1 MREPM
6 YGVAIF
12 DQASGRFAA
21 LPLSLSPFSRRA
33 AEPLSSLPLFAMLNE
48 PSFFLEDGGRMQ
60 KRFPEIFWYTI
71 RQAIP
76 QKSSK
81 VPLKPRGTVFR
92 AFLFSRNR

>member
-21 LPLSLSPFSRRA
+21 LPLSPSPSLAA
-33 AEPLSSLPLFAMLNE
+33 AEPLSSLPLFAMLRK
-48 PSFFLEDGGRMQ
+48 PSFLEDGGRMQ

-71 RQAIP
+71 RHPA
-76 QKSSK
+76 KK
-81 VPLKPRGTVFR
+81 
-92 AFLFSRNR
+92 